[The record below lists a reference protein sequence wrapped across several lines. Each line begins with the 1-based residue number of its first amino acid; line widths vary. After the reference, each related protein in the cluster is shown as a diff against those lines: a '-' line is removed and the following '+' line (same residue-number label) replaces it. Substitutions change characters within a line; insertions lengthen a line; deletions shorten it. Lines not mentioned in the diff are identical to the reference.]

1 MNKKAHLLKN
11 SLKHCIIA
19 FALVASITQSNA
31 QTVQRE
37 SIASSGTYML
47 ADGILIQQTIG
58 QPYFTA
64 GFYNDEFSIHPGFQQ
79 SNLRMDVELINST
92 FDLRLS
98 IYPNPAV
105 YSVNIVSDIIINNAS
120 LQVTDI
126 SGKLILNEKIAKL
139 KNYQINC
146 ETWQNGLYTITI
158 SDAKNNKYSSKLI
171 ITK

>member
-1 MNKKAHLLKN
+1 MKKILFTLSFC
-11 SLKHCIIA
+11 SLIFFVQNAKA
-19 FALVASITQSNA
+19 QSIKRQ
-31 QTVQRE
+31 
-37 SIASSGTYML
+37 SIASNGSSAL
-47 ADGILIQQTIG
+47 IDGVSVQQTIG

-79 SNLRMDVELINST
+79 SNLLMNVELINST
-92 FDLRLS
+92 FDLRLN